1 MKKGHVRLTINF
13 IISVMITIALLII
26 DDLNQSEWNISWMY
40 PLVRVPLVLYL
51 CVSVFM
57 ATMLIICIVQNYDK

>member
-1 MKKGHVRLTINF
+1 MKKGHIRLTINF

-40 PLVRVPLVLYL
+40 LLVRIPLVLYL
-51 CVSVFM
+51 CVSAFM

>member
-1 MKKGHVRLTINF
+1 MKKGHIRLTINF

-26 DDLNQSEWNISWMY
+26 DDLNQSEWNFSWMY

-51 CVSVFM
+51 CISTFM

>member
-1 MKKGHVRLTINF
+1 MKKGHIRLTINF

-26 DDLNQSEWNISWMY
+26 DDLNQSEWNFSWMY

-51 CVSVFM
+51 CVSAFM
-57 ATMLIICIVQNYDK
+57 ATMLIIYIVQNYDK

>member
-1 MKKGHVRLTINF
+1 MKKGHIRLTINF

-51 CVSVFM
+51 CVSTFM
-57 ATMLIICIVQNYDK
+57 ATMLIICIVQNYDE

>member
-1 MKKGHVRLTINF
+1 MKKGHIRLTINF

-26 DDLNQSEWNISWMY
+26 DDLNQSEWNFSWMY

-57 ATMLIICIVQNYDK
+57 ATMLIIYIVQNYDR

>member
-1 MKKGHVRLTINF
+1 MKKGHIRLTINF

-26 DDLNQSEWNISWMY
+26 DDLNQSEWNFSWMY

-51 CVSVFM
+51 CVSTFM